1 VLALSRRG
9 TGAPVS
15 SARRLVAANT
25 AVQIAGKGVTLAIGL
40 ASIAIVTRYLGPD
53 DYGRYSLA
61 LTYIQ
66 LFGVLAD
73 VGLFTIVVREI
84 SRRPERTERLVG
96 NTIVL
101 RLLLAVAAIAV
112 AALVSLVLPY
122 DRDTR
127 LAILIAGVPLLFG
140 MLNTSFVAVLQA
152 RLRMER
158 AVVGDVVGRAVAL
171 AALGVVVALDL
182 GFFAVLGTAAAG
194 ALATAVVTMLLTRR
208 LVPLRPRI
216 EPRVWRRLLVTALPL
231 GLALAVNELYFRADT
246 LIISLYEPYDQVGQ
260 YTLAYRIVELTL
272 VFGTVFLTTT
282 FPLLSQA
289 VDDDE
294 PRARR
299 TITLSTELFVA
310 LGAPLV
316 AGGLVLAPAIIEL
329 AAGSGFEDAAT
340 PLRIL
345 LASGALAWV
354 NGVFGYALIA
364 KDRQLSALWLNVS
377 ALVFNVVLNL
387 VLVPVYGI
395 VVAAVVTVS
404 SEVLILAGSYVLM
417 RRYFGFFPFPRTLV
431 PALLAA
437 AVMGGVLW
445 LLQDAPVVL
454 LVPFGAALYGGL
466 MWLTSPASRELV
478 AGVRA

>member
-1 VLALSRRG
+1 
-9 TGAPVS
+9 
-15 SARRLVAANT
+15 
-25 AVQIAGKGVTLAIGL
+25 
-40 ASIAIVTRYLGPD
+40 
-53 DYGRYSLA
+53 
-61 LTYIQ
+61 
-66 LFGVLAD
+66 
-73 VGLFTIVVREI
+73 
-84 SRRPERTERLVG
+84 
-96 NTIVL
+96 
-101 RLLLAVAAIAV
+101 VAAIAV

-127 LAILIAGVPLLFG
+127 LAILLAGLPLLFG

-182 GFFAVLGTAAAG
+182 GFFAVMGTAAAG
-194 ALATAVVTMLLTRR
+194 ALATAIVTVLLTRR
-208 LVPLRPRI
+208 LVPLRPRS
-216 EPRVWRRLLVTALPL
+216 EPRVWRRLLVMALPL
-231 GLALAVNELYFRADT
+231 GVALAVNELYFRADT
-246 LIISLYEPYDQVGQ
+246 LIISLYEPYDQVGL

-282 FPLLSQA
+282 FPLLSRA

-299 TITLSTELFVA
+299 TIQLSTELFVA

-316 AGGLVLAPAIIEL
+316 AGGLALAPEIVEL
-329 AAGSGFEDAAT
+329 AAGSDFEDAAT

-445 LLQDAPVVL
+445 VLRDVPVVL

>member
-1 VLALSRRG
+1 
-9 TGAPVS
+9 
-15 SARRLVAANT
+15 
-25 AVQIAGKGVTLAIGL
+25 
-40 ASIAIVTRYLGPD
+40 
-53 DYGRYSLA
+53 
-61 LTYIQ
+61 
-66 LFGVLAD
+66 
-73 VGLFTIVVREI
+73 
-84 SRRPERTERLVG
+84 
-96 NTIVL
+96 
-101 RLLLAVAAIAV
+101 
-112 AALVSLVLPY
+112 
-122 DRDTR
+122 
-127 LAILIAGVPLLFG
+127 

-152 RLRMER
+152 RLRMQR

-171 AALGVVVALDL
+171 AALGIVVALDL

-194 ALATAVVTMLLTRR
+194 ALATALVTVLLTRR
-208 LVPLRPRI
+208 LVPLRPRV
-216 EPRVWRRLLVTALPL
+216 EPRVWRRLLVMALPL
-231 GLALAVNELYFRADT
+231 GIALAVNELYFRADT
-246 LIISLYEPYDQVGQ
+246 LIISIYKPYDQVGL

-289 VDDDE
+289 VADDP

-299 TITLSTELFVA
+299 AIRLSTELFVA
-310 LGAPLV
+310 LGIPLV
-316 AGGLVLAPAIIEL
+316 AGGLVLAPEIIEL
-329 AAGSGFEDAAT
+329 AAGDDFDDAAT

-387 VLVPVYGI
+387 ALVPDYGI

-417 RRYFGFFPFPRTLV
+417 RRYFDFFPFPRTLL
-431 PALLAA
+431 PAVLAA
-437 AVMGGVLW
+437 AVMAGVLW
-445 LLQDAPVVL
+445 VLRDVPVVL
-454 LVPFGAALYGGL
+454 LVPFGAALYGGI
-466 MWLTSPASRELV
+466 MWVTSPASRELV

>member
-1 VLALSRRG
+1 M
-9 TGAPVS
+9 S

-25 AVQIAGKGVTLAIGL
+25 AVQIAGKGITLAIGL
-40 ASIAIVTRYLGPD
+40 ASLAIVTRYLGPD
-53 DYGRYSLA
+53 DYGRYTLA

-66 LFGVLAD
+66 LFAVLAD

-84 SRRPERTERLVG
+84 SRNPERTERLVG

-101 RLLLAVAAIAV
+101 RLLLAVVAIAV

-127 LAILIAGVPLLFG
+127 LAILLAGLPLLFG

-152 RLRMER
+152 RLRMQR

-171 AALGVVVALDL
+171 AALGIVVALDL

-194 ALATAVVTMLLTRR
+194 ALATALVTVLLTRR

-216 EPRVWRRLLVTALPL
+216 EPHVWRRLLVMALPL
-231 GLALAVNELYFRADT
+231 GIALAVNELYFRADT
-246 LIISLYEPYDQVGQ
+246 LIISVYKPYDQVGL

-289 VDDDE
+289 VADDP

-299 TITLSTELFVA
+299 TIRLSTELFVA
-310 LGAPLV
+310 LGIPLV
-316 AGGLVLAPAIIEL
+316 AGGLVLAPEIIEL
-329 AAGSGFEDAAT
+329 AAGDDFDDAAA

-377 ALVFNVVLNL
+377 ALVFNVALNL
-387 VLVPVYGI
+387 ALVPDYGI
-395 VVAAVVTVS
+395 VVAAVVTVC
-404 SEVLILAGSYVLM
+404 SEVLILGGSYVLM
-417 RRYFGFFPFPRTLV
+417 RRYYDFFPLPRTLV

-437 AVMGGVLW
+437 AVMAGVLW
-445 LLQDAPVVL
+445 VLRDVPVVL

-466 MWLTSPASRELV
+466 LWLTSPASRELV